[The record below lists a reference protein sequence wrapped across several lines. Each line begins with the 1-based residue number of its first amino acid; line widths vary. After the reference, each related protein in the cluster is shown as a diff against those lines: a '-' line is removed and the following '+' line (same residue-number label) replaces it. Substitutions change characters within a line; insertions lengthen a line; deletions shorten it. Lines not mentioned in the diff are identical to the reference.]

1 MNFFKK
7 ITQFFSNLIPKK
19 AEVDSEEK
27 DKGKSSDVQE
37 AKTSGFKN
45 FIIKASS
52 VLYKYL
58 KKFVLF
64 MLGLINTMMQP
75 MVRISKKHPIAFWA
89 AVILHAS
96 LLFGLLYANVERWSP
111 PEQNSSILPSA
122 PVQAVMIDMEIIE
135 AEQERLKDLEKQ
147 KQQKIKS
154 EEKRSVTA
162 QKDQKV
168 AEQEALKAKAKKIM
182 AELQRKSEEAKTK
195 EAEIQ
200 ASKANEII
208 ADAEIKTKIEEAK
221 ANEIIADAKTKTK
234 IEQDKAKKAEVKR
247 IAEEA
252 KTKEAEILVE
262 AAAKKIELA
271 EAKRKQEEVK
281 TKLAEIK
288 RKAEEVKTQEAEILA
303 KEATALVK
311 EAEAKTKA
319 EELKAKEAVLL
330 AQETARDAEILA
342 KEVDKQVKK
351 AEAKRI
357 AEELKLKLAEA
368 KRVALEI
375 KIKAAEVK
383 QSTIEA
389 KTKDAELLVKEA
401 SKRLEE
407 DQQNKD
413 LLELEIAALKEA
425 EAEIQYRQLLA
436 KEVQDEQDTAR
447 SLIIE
452 DQLNTLQNAY
462 INNIAARVKTFWRYQ
477 SAEDDWTAEVY
488 VVQDRDG
495 NVKAVDVKNA
505 NVGNSSL
512 GKSFKDS
519 IERAVNKASPLPG
532 APDEAVFD
540 KELYFIFS
548 VN

>member
-27 DKGKSSDVQE
+27 DKGESSDVQE
-37 AKTSGFKN
+37 AKTSGLKN

-75 MVRISKKHPIAFWA
+75 MVKISKKHPIAFWA

-135 AEQERLKDLEKQ
+135 AEQERLKDVEKQ

-154 EEKRSVTA
+154 EEKRSETA

-208 ADAEIKTKIEEAK
+208 ADAETKTKIEEAK

-252 KTKEAEILVE
+252 KTK
-262 AAAKKIELA
+262 
-271 EAKRKQEEVK
+271 
-281 TKLAEIK
+281 
-288 RKAEEVKTQEAEILA
+288 
-303 KEATALVK
+303 
-311 EAEAKTKA
+311 
-319 EELKAKEAVLL
+319 AVSYTHLR
-330 AQETARDAEILA
+330 AHET
-342 KEVDKQVKK
+342 
-351 AEAKRI
+351 
-357 AEELKLKLAEA
+357 
-368 KRVALEI
+368 
-375 KIKAAEVK
+375 
-383 QSTIEA
+383 
-389 KTKDAELLVKEA
+389 
-401 SKRLEE
+401 
-407 DQQNKD
+407 
-413 LLELEIAALKEA
+413 
-425 EAEIQYRQLLA
+425 
-436 KEVQDEQDTAR
+436 
-447 SLIIE
+447 
-452 DQLNTLQNAY
+452 
-462 INNIAARVKTFWRYQ
+462 
-477 SAEDDWTAEVY
+477 
-488 VVQDRDG
+488 
-495 NVKAVDVKNA
+495 
-505 NVGNSSL
+505 
-512 GKSFKDS
+512 
-519 IERAVNKASPLPG
+519 
-532 APDEAVFD
+532 
-540 KELYFIFS
+540 
-548 VN
+548 

>member
-7 ITQFFSNLIPKK
+7 ITQFFSNLLPKK
-19 AEVDSEEK
+19 AELDSEEK
-27 DKGKSSDVQE
+27 DKGGSPDVQE
-37 AKTSGFKN
+37 AKTSGLKN

-58 KKFVLF
+58 KKFALF
-64 MLGLINTMMQP
+64 ILGLINTMMQP
-75 MVRISKKHPIAFWA
+75 MVKISKKHPIAFWA

-111 PEQNSSILPSA
+111 PKQNSSILPSA

-135 AEQERLKDLEKQ
+135 AEQQRLKDVEKQ

-154 EEKRSVTA
+154 EEKRSETA

-208 ADAEIKTKIEEAK
+208 ADAE
-221 ANEIIADAKTKTK
+221 TKTK
-234 IEQDKAKKAEVKR
+234 IEQDKAKKAEAKR
-247 IAEEA
+247 IDEEA

-288 RKAEEVKTQEAEILA
+288 RKAEEAKTQEAEILA

-311 EAEAKTKA
+311 EAEEIRIN
-319 EELKAKEAVLL
+319 EEAKAKN
-330 AQETARDAEILA
+330 AE
-342 KEVDKQVKK
+342 KEFRES
-351 AEAKRI
+351 EAKRI

-383 QSTIEA
+383 QDTVEA
-389 KTKDAELLVKEA
+389 QTKEAELLVKEA
-401 SKRLEE
+401 SKQLEE